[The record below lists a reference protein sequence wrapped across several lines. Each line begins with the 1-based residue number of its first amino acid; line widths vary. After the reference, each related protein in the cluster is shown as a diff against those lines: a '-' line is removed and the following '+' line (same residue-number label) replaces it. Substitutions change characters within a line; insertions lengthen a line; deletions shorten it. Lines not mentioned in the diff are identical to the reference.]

1 MPDLECRDAIR
12 IGGRSQKGDDWIG
25 IMGNAIGTFRA
36 PFLGIPATG
45 RPAHMRYH
53 EFYRFEAD
61 ALVEMHAVWDIPE
74 LMIQANA
81 WPMAPALGREWRAPG
96 PAARDG
102 LRDQPGPAGTTAAS
116 VRLVCDMLEQM
127 KSYPAMGG
135 PETMELDRF
144 WHPKMSWYG
153 PAGIGSTRGYDGFL
167 RGHMKP
173 WVEGMPDWSEQD
185 FDGLCHFFGDGPY
198 VGETGWPAMRQSIT
212 ADGFRG
218 IPPVGTS
225 IDIRCLDFWRVD
237 GDRIRENWV
246 MVDLLDMYSQ
256 LGVDVLAR
264 MRQLVS

>member
-96 PAARDG
+96 LPPATACGTSPARGDHRR
-102 LRDQPGPAGTTAAS
+102 LGPAGLRHAGT
-116 VRLVCDMLEQM
+116 DE
-127 KSYPAMGG
+127 
-135 PETMELDRF
+135 ELSGHGRPRD
-144 WHPKMSWYG
+144 
-153 PAGIGSTRGYDGFL
+153 DG
-167 RGHMKP
+167 
-173 WVEGMPDWSEQD
+173 
-185 FDGLCHFFGDGPY
+185 
-198 VGETGWPAMRQSIT
+198 A
-212 ADGFRG
+212 
-218 IPPVGTS
+218 
-225 IDIRCLDFWRVD
+225 
-237 GDRIRENWV
+237 
-246 MVDLLDMYSQ
+246 
-256 LGVDVLAR
+256 
-264 MRQLVS
+264 